1 MMRVFEIVA
10 GSTTFDGLKRAERAD
25 PKVQA
30 RQILV
35 RIQAASLNFRD
46 LMIARGHYMG
56 GAVAAD
62 TIPLSDGS
70 GEVVAIGADVS
81 RFRIGDRVAGTFF
94 RGWID
99 GRPPGGPLTAL
110 GASPTDGVLADL
122 VAFDEQDAVAVP
134 AHLTAEQAATLPCAG
149 VTAWHALIENGGV
162 APGETVLLIGTG
174 GVSIFALQFA
184 RLAGARVLVISSSDQ
199 KLERARALG
208 ADGCINYRTTPEWD
222 REVLRLTQGR
232 GVDHVIEVGGAGT
245 LGRSISAAA
254 AGGRIQLI
262 GVLTGRADDLSPY
275 GLLGKQAS
283 IQGVYV
289 GSRGQFERMNA
300 AITAHR
306 LVPVVDHVFGF
317 DETPAAY
324 RHLEQSS
331 HFGKVVI
338 RL

>member
-1 MMRVFEIVA
+1 MRVFEIVA

-70 GEVVAIGADVS
+70 GEVVAIGADVK

-289 GSRGQFERMNA
+289 GSRAQFERMNA

>member
-1 MMRVFEIVA
+1 MRVFEIVA
-10 GSTTFDGLKRAERAD
+10 GSTTFDGLKRSERPD
-25 PKVQA
+25 PQVQPH
-30 RQILV
+30 QILV

-56 GAVAAD
+56 GAVPAS
-62 TIPLSDGS
+62 TIPLSDAS
-70 GEVVAIGADVS
+70 GEVVATGAEVN
-81 RFRIGDRVAGTFF
+81 RFTIGDRVAGTFF

-99 GRPPGGPLTAL
+99 GRPPAGPLTAL

-122 VAFDEQDAVAVP
+122 VTFDEQDAVAVP
-134 AHLTAEQAATLPCAG
+134 ADLTAEQAATLPCAG
-149 VTAWHALIENGGV
+149 VTAWHALIENGAV
-162 APGETVLLIGTG
+162 TPGETVLLIGTG

-208 ADGCINYRTTPEWD
+208 ADGCINYRKTPEWD

-232 GVDHVIEVGGAGT
+232 GVDHVVEVGGAGT
-245 LGRSISAAA
+245 LGRSMSAAA

-262 GVLTGRADDLSPY
+262 GVLTGRGEDLSPY

-300 AITAHR
+300 AISAHR

-317 DETPAAY
+317 DEAPAAY

>member
-1 MMRVFEIVA
+1 MRVFEIVA

-25 PKVQA
+25 PKAQA

-46 LMIARGHYMG
+46 LMIARGLYMG
-56 GAVAAD
+56 GAVPAN

-70 GEVVAIGADVS
+70 GEVVAIGADVK
-81 RFRIGDRVAGTFF
+81 RFRVGDRVAGTFF

-99 GRPPGGPLTAL
+99 GRPPGGPMTAL

-122 VAFDEQDAVAVP
+122 VVFDEQDAVAVP

-149 VTAWHALIENGGV
+149 VTAWRSLIENGRV

-184 RLAGARVLVISSSDQ
+184 RLAGARVLVISSSDE
-199 KLERARALG
+199 KLERARTLG
-208 ADGCINYRTTPEWD
+208 ADGCINYRSTPEWD
-222 REVLRLTQGR
+222 GEVLRLTQGR

-245 LGRSISAAA
+245 LGRSMASVAVN
-254 AGGRIQLI
+254 GRIQLI
-262 GVLTGRADDLSPY
+262 GVLTGRGGEPASPY
-275 GLLGKQAS
+275 GLLSKQAS
-283 IQGVYV
+283 VQGVFV

-306 LVPVVDHVFGF
+306 LVPVIDRVFGF
-317 DETPAAY
+317 DEAPAAY
-324 RHLEQSS
+324 RHLEQAA